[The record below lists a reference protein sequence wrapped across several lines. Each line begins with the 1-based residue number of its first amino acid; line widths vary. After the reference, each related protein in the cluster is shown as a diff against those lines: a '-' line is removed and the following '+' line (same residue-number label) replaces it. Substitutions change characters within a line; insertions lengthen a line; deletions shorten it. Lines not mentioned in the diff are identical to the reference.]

1 MTAYI
6 DDHKDR
12 YGVEPICKLLPIAPS
27 TYYDA
32 KRRPPS
38 ARAVRDARL
47 TAEIR
52 RVHAEKVGRQLNRE
66 GIPVAR
72 CTVKRLM
79 AQLGL
84 RGAVRGKTRRT
95 TTPDDAAPPTSE
107 RRTPTT
113 LQDSRNRASGEPGA
127 VQGGVGLRLRF
138 WRAGRDRVGSGR
150 VRSGGR
156 QPCCPSPTPGDARSP
171 LRRRASRR
179 RSASEWERESSKP
192 LQGKRLGQRVRV
204 RCPDWELPDRA
215 VTPGL
220 PVPIGPR

>member
-47 TAEIR
+47 KAEIR
-52 RVHAEKVGRQLNRE
+52 RVHAENFGVYGAEKVWRQLNRE

-127 VQGGVGLRLRF
+127 VHLNTDV
-138 WRAGRDRVGSGR
+138 
-150 VRSGGR
+150 
-156 QPCCPSPTPGDARSP
+156 
-171 LRRRASRR
+171 
-179 RSASEWERESSKP
+179 E
-192 LQGKRLGQRVRV
+192 
-204 RCPDWELPDRA
+204 
-215 VTPGL
+215 
-220 PVPIGPR
+220 